1 MAKPLL
7 KIHCI
12 EADYCDYPVAV
23 RIAMDDGTVQTY
35 ALENKTDYQFG
46 SVMKSLEKIAVG
58 YQYQGK
64 HTKKCRV
71 RSASAKH
78 GR

>member
-12 EADYCDYPVAV
+12 EEAYCDYPVAV

-35 ALENKTDYQFG
+35 CLENKTDYQFG
-46 SVMKSLEKIAVG
+46 KVMESLDKLTVG
-58 YQYQGK
+58 YQYRPRK
-64 HTKKCRV
+64 RRCRIH
-71 RSASAKH
+71 SCDL
-78 GR
+78 